1 MTSEEF
7 KNKLTEI
14 ASKPDSM
21 QAELPAFI
29 ADVEKDYANFVSAVE
44 KITAQDEK
52 IRTLQDTNTRLF
64 LMQTGGSTTA
74 KEEEEELQGTEAVDA
89 FVKEIMSDKKGENE

>member
-64 LMQTGGSTTA
+64 LMQTGASTA

>member
-7 KNKLTEI
+7 KTKITEI
-14 ASKPDSM
+14 ASKPDTM
-21 QAELPAFI
+21 QAELPKFI
-29 ADVEKDYANFVSAVE
+29 EEVEKDYASFTSAVE

-52 IRTLQDTNTRLF
+52 IRNLQDTNTRLF
-64 LMQTGGSTTA
+64 LMQTGASTPE

-89 FVKEIMSDKKGENE
+89 FVAEIMSDKKGEEK